1 MSPVRNH
8 VPYEIRN
15 FNTQP
20 TLKINMIAKLIISN
34 YYSST
39 EIEVFPIL

>member
-20 TLKINMIAKLIISN
+20 TLKINMIEKFISN

-39 EIEVFPIL
+39 GIEVFPIS